1 MGASD
6 GAFWSSL
13 PLAVGK
19 VFGRVH
25 EGAIFGSVILI
36 GATGV
41 IALSLGV
48 QPAVYAAHGT
58 VRIQGNSSSVATT
71 MVCVGMDCFLLTS
84 WIFAGCTVAGTGA
97 AALALRIARAGAGIR
112 YQHLHAMEVEA
123 DEKRERE

>member
-1 MGASD
+1 MGSEMCIRD
-6 GAFWSSL
+6 
-13 PLAVGK
+13 
-19 VFGRVH
+19 R
-25 EGAIFGSVILI
+25 
-36 GATGV
+36 
-41 IALSLGV
+41 
-48 QPAVYAAHGT
+48 HGT

-123 DEKRERE
+123 NEKRERE